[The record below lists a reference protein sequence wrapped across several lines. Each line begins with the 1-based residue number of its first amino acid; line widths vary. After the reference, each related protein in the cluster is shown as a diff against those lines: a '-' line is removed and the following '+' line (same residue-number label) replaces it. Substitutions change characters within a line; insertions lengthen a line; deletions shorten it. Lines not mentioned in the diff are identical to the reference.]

1 MNRERIDLNDFDEV
15 LSIFGT
21 AAEVY
26 ILPYAL
32 IFDEQTQTTKCYT
45 ILFQELTGFIRPMTT
60 QVSTTN
66 VGYEIARAIRE
77 ATYGVIDVKCGTYDS
92 CMKVFACVDQD
103 YNGVPFIVEDKI
115 PVVTV
120 ELKLQSF
127 SQLNDLIESFIV
139 ETKTRM
145 LRDPTMSGGFTSN
158 LVYISESD
166 LFYLARGTT
175 YTVFSDGKQFEFD
188 VSKGMFF
195 EPEIVSLY
203 TPGKD
208 EIPISALSHT
218 NSNFPFKCI
227 TFSKIS
233 NGFATEI
240 FDIMT
245 GMDGSDAI
253 FM

>member
-1 MNRERIDLNDFDEV
+1 MNRERIDLNDFDQV
-15 LSIFGT
+15 LSIYDT
-21 AAEVY
+21 ASEVY

-60 QVSTTN
+60 QVSHGN
-66 VGYEIARAIRE
+66 VGYEIARSIRE
-77 ATYGVIDVKCGTYDS
+77 ATYGTINVKSGTYND
-92 CMKVFACVDQD
+92 CMKVFACVDED
-103 YNGVPFIVEDKI
+103 YNGVPFLVNDRI

-120 ELKLQSF
+120 ELKLQSLG
-127 SQLNDLIESFIV
+127 QLNDIIASFIA
-139 ETKTRM
+139 ETQTRM
-145 LRDPTMSGGFTSN
+145 RREPTMSGGFTSN

-175 YTVFSDGKQFEFD
+175 YTVYSDGNEFEFD

-203 TPGKD
+203 TPEKTD
-208 EIPISALSHT
+208 IPITALNQS

-240 FDIMT
+240 FEIMT
-245 GMDGSDAI
+245 TMDGSDAI